1 MGRRATGQ
9 GAEIPGKAISSD
21 QFLPVCPANEMGQS
35 CGLSSMEKTLGLL
48 QTSHLCCIC
57 AFLGPEYIQINGM
70 APRFRRLIWSQEKLM
85 KPLLEMDFAM
95 QQQTLRRLR
104 DQRKNLPNGS
114 EDAVDSEVE
123 IIAAE
128 NLILSYETLK
138 YYELEQPVR
147 TIDGA

>member
-1 MGRRATGQ
+1 M
-9 GAEIPGKAISSD
+9 
-21 QFLPVCPANEMGQS
+21 N
-35 CGLSSMEKTLGLL
+35 
-48 QTSHLCCIC
+48 
-57 AFLGPEYIQINGM
+57 
-70 APRFRRLIWSQEKLM
+70 
-85 KPLLEMDFAM
+85 PLLEMDFAM

-104 DQRKNLPNGS
+104 DQRKNLANSS
-114 EDAVDSEVE
+114 EAAVDSEVK